1 MKDRVP
7 LLGRGTKKK
16 LGRDMAVSA
25 QQGHQQRPPANLR
38 LPAESQKI
46 ACYLLPQHSSFD
58 AAHTAQIIESL
69 QRGMPTPKSPYNH
82 CQPAEN
88 QVRGHVAI
96 RMHRLCRAIETLLTH
111 LPASKT
117 HKQRPDD
124 STDRVLEIR
133 NQLDWQ
139 QGKGLPPPSA
149 YKTRNG
155 NLLLLEL
162 WQQFNGVAPVRGDL
176 SITITG
182 TTDRASGTNIGE
194 KIDLTGQK
202 RFLVFPN
209 CFECVKIE

>member
-1 MKDRVP
+1 MTDRVP
-7 LLGRGTKKK
+7 LLGRGTKEK
-16 LGRDMAVSA
+16 LGRDVAVSA

-46 ACYLLPQHSSFD
+46 AGHLLPQPSSFY
-58 AAHTAQIIESL
+58 AAHTAQIVESL

-96 RMHRLCRAIETLLTH
+96 RMHRLCRTIETLLTH
-111 LPASKT
+111 LPTLKT

-176 SITITG
+176 SITIRG
-182 TTDRASGTNIGE
+182 TTDGASGTNMGE

-202 RFLVFPN
+202 RFCVFPN
-209 CFECVKIE
+209 GFECVKVG